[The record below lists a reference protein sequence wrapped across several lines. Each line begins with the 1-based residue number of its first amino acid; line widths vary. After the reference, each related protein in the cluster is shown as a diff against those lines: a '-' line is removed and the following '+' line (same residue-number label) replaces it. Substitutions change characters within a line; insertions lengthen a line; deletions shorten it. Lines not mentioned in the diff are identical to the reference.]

1 MAPSTAPVTLP
12 PCSHG
17 GLARLSGLG
26 SPGRVSSPLR
36 RSEPTWP
43 WRLTR
48 LALVLAVLLVGRSL
62 PCDAQARQGPTPG
75 VAPDQPGAI
84 QPETSEPR
92 QDAPT
97 ALVTPEQP
105 TPQAP
110 VPLLRD
116 RIPTLGEAM
125 QTLPPFW
132 RDTSLKLHLRT
143 FYFNRQNSDDTANEA
158 WAVGGWLAYTSG
170 WLWDTAAI
178 GAVGYTSQPLYAP
191 DSRDGTLLLGPNQSS
206 LLVLGQ
212 LYGQLRY
219 KEYALL
225 TGYRQLVDQ
234 GYVNPQDSRMIPNT
248 FEGVTVG
255 GTLGPVDYALGYLS
269 QIKTRNADSFV
280 SMAQAAG
287 VPDRERGLVLTSLK
301 VAPRKDL
308 KLYAAN
314 YLVPDVFNTAYGT
327 AEYTHPLPNE
337 LRLNVGLQYTDQ
349 RSIGSA
355 LLGDFVTW
363 NVGMRGLV
371 LWRGL
376 TAGVAFHVPGDEAA
390 LRTPYGTWPGYL
402 SFIEKDFDQAGQ
414 KAWGVGVKY
423 DFGGTL
429 LPGLRLPQ
437 LAVVLKYAQ
446 GTDAR
451 NPATGQGLPTVRE
464 GDLDLTWN
472 VLRVKGLSFR
482 FRNAYVAQG
491 GERVL
496 MDFRLILNYEVP
508 VL

>member
-1 MAPSTAPVTLP
+1 MSSTAPVTLP

-17 GLARLSGLG
+17 GLRLSRAEQPRAL
-26 SPGRVSSPLR
+26 SSPLR

-62 PCDAQARQGPTPG
+62 PCDAQARQDRPRSHTGPAGCHPARDERAPAG
-75 VAPDQPGAI
+75 V
-84 QPETSEPR
+84 R
-92 QDAPT
+92 PT

-116 RIPTLGEAM
+116 RIPALGEAM

-143 FYFNRQNSDDTANEA
+143 FYLDRQNSDDTANEA

-170 WLWDTAAI
+170 WLWDTAAV
-178 GAVGYTSQPLYAP
+178 GAVGYTSPPLYAP
-191 DSRDGTLLLGPNQSS
+191 DSRDGTLLLGPQQSS

-280 SMAQAAG
+280 SMAKAAG
-287 VPDRERGLVLTSLK
+287 VPDRERGSSCQPQSRSAQGFEAL
-301 VAPRKDL
+301 RGH
-308 KLYAAN
+308 
-314 YLVPDVFNTAYGT
+314 YLVPDVFNTAYDT
-327 AEYTHPLPNE
+327 TEYTHPLPNE
-337 LRLNVGLQYTDQ
+337 LRLNVGPITRTSGHRVRVVRRLRDLE
-349 RSIGSA
+349 RRDA
-355 LLGDFVTW
+355 W
-363 NVGMRGLV
+363 PV

-376 TAGVAFHVPGDEAA
+376 TAGVAFHVTGDEAA

-414 KAWGVGVKY
+414 KAPGVGVKY

-429 LPGLRLPQ
+429 LPALRLPQ

-482 FRNAYVAQG
+482 FRNTYVAQG
-491 GERVL
+491 GARVL
-496 MDFRLILNYEVP
+496 MAFRLILNYEVP